1 MINLSDLKA
10 DKIRKTFNVDIN
22 GDIQEVVIYNLLGEE
37 RNELKNKLSE
47 VAQKGLEDIKLIEEV
62 YTDVFM
68 NCTNI
73 VIDDELI
80 EVLNAPTG
88 NMLKVMQ
95 EVYDIIYEIQTEEML
110 EKYRNLCDLQS
121 TEYAK
126 LMLLKTQETLLVT
139 EECKKVDKNIKK
151 LEKEFFKKDDGND
164 VQ

>member
-10 DKIRKTFNVDIN
+10 DKIRKAFNVDIN
-22 GDIQEVVIYNLLGEE
+22 GDIQEVVIYNLLDEE

-139 EECKKVDKNIKK
+139 EECKKVDRNIKK
-151 LEKEFFKKDDGND
+151 LEKEFSKKDDDND

>member
-1 MINLSDLKA
+1 MINLSDLKMN
-10 DKIRKTFNVDIN
+10 KIRKTFEVDIN
-22 GDIQEVVIYNLLGEE
+22 GDIQEVVIYNLLGQE

-47 VAQKGLEDIKLIEEV
+47 VAQKGLEGTELIEEI

-88 NMLKVMQ
+88 NILKVMQ
-95 EVYDIIYEIQTEEML
+95 EVYDIIHEVQTEEML
-110 EKYRNLCDLQS
+110 EKYRTLCDLQS

-151 LEKEFFKKDDGND
+151 LEREFSKKDDDND

>member
-1 MINLSDLKA
+1 MINLSDLKMN
-10 DKIRKTFNVDIN
+10 KIRKTFEVDIN
-22 GDIQEVVIYNLLGEE
+22 GDIQEVVIYNLLGQE

-47 VAQKGLEDIKLIEEV
+47 VAQKGLEGTELIEEI

-68 NCTNI
+68 NYTNI

-80 EVLNAPTG
+80 EILNAPTG

-95 EVYDIIYEIQTEEML
+95 EVYDIIHEVQTEEML
-110 EKYRNLCDLQS
+110 EKYRTLCDLQS

-151 LEKEFFKKDDGND
+151 LEREFSKKDDDND
-164 VQ
+164 IQ